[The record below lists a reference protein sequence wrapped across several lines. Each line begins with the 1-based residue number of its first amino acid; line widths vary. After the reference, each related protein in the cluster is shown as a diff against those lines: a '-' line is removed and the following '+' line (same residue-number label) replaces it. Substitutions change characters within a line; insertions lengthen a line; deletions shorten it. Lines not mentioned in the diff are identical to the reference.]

1 MISDEGLIFT
11 DPTILTDLQ
20 VVDWLHD
27 NFPNASDT
35 VISEMESLYPLPAS
49 ALGRYITEFDR
60 VKNIITGYS
69 GGIIF

>member
-1 MISDEGLIFT
+1 MISDESLIFT
-11 DPTILTDLQ
+11 NPATLTNLQ

-35 VISEMESLYPLPAS
+35 VILRDIF
-49 ALGRYITEFDR
+49 ALGRYLTEFDS
-60 VKNIITGYS
+60 VKNIIAGYS

>member
-35 VISEMESLYPLPAS
+35 VISEIESLYPLPVS
-49 ALGRYITEFDR
+49 SLGRYITEFDR
-60 VKNIITGYS
+60 VKNIIAGYS
-69 GGIIF
+69 GDIIF